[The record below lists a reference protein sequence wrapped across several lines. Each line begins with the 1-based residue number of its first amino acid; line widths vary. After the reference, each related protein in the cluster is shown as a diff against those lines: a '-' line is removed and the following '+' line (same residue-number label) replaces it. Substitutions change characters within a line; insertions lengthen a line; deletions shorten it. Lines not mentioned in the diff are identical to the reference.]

1 MIVGLA
7 LALSLSVNTVLEAQ
21 EIWVLLHGVG
31 GSGRDWR
38 YVAPA
43 LAQQGQAVLRPSLP
57 HRAGLFAW
65 AENIVGFFEESGLL
79 ERADRSV
86 LIVAHSFGGAVV
98 LFFLKTAYELEH
110 QNLAR
115 LEAQLDC
122 GRLQGRAVGA
132 CQKIKAGWQ
141 ALLSDPAR
149 AYKWVRAARKIK
161 HVFLYH
167 AALRGACGADLDL
180 WGLGGDATAS
190 LQLLAQLSDFFYH
203 PLEHI
208 SWEGQITVVN
218 LYGGRKYMLSL
229 CGLSGNDSMLSYEQQ
244 RLSAEAP
251 GYRELFFDQRSHF
264 DFALSPAGGRQLAAA
279 LSKLAHSEKLSGGVL

>member
-1 MIVGLA
+1 MGIA
-7 LALSLSVNTVLEAQ
+7 LALVLTVNTALEAQ

-38 YVAPA
+38 YIAPE
-43 LAQQGQAVLRPSLP
+43 LARSGQTILRPSLP
-57 HRAGLFAW
+57 NRVGLFAW
-65 AENIVGFFEESGLL
+65 AENIVEFFGKGRLL

-86 LIVAHSFGGAVV
+86 LVVAHSFGGAVV

-141 ALLSDPAR
+141 ALLSDPQR
-149 AYKWVRAARKIK
+149 AQKWVRAAQKIK

-167 AALRGACGADLDL
+167 AALRGACGAELDL

-208 SWEGQITVVN
+208 SWEGQISIVN

-244 RLSAEAP
+244 RLSAEAL
-251 GYRELFFDQRSHF
+251 GYRELFFDHRSHF
-264 DFALSPAGGRQLAAA
+264 DFALSPSAGRH
-279 LSKLAHSEKLSGGVL
+279 LAHALRRLAYAERLSGGVR

>member
-218 LYGGRKYMLSL
+218 LYGEENICSRFAASL
-229 CGLSGNDSMLSYEQQ
+229 GTILCSVTSSSGSLPKPQGIASSSLTSVRILTLPSALPEGGSWL
-244 RLSAEAP
+244 RL
-251 GYRELFFDQRSHF
+251 
-264 DFALSPAGGRQLAAA
+264 
-279 LSKLAHSEKLSGGVL
+279 